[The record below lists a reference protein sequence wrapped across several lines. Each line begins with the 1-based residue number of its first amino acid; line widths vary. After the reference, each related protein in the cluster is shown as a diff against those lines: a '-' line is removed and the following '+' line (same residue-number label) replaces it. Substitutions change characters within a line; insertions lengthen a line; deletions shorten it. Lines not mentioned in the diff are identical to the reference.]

1 MIWSQFMTHTSTCY
15 NGALIVPLLYLVTCS
30 RWCKPAAEIPKS
42 ISLLYRK
49 FCILFQKRYDF
60 SKNRHAYTEIII
72 RLQFIVQF
80 GGKMYEK
87 KVGTC
92 SHIIRSA
99 SVESVKS
106 FHILNW
112 LKVHS
117 RAQTWYLSVRKS
129 YRRGVVHS
137 TIWTP
142 YIPKCAYGAHKAC
155 FTAETFWPRQSSE
168 YVFA

>member
-1 MIWSQFMTHTSTCY
+1 MKDFFGY
-15 NGALIVPLLYLVTCS
+15 ELNYLD
-30 RWCKPAAEIPKS
+30 KGP
-42 ISLLYRK
+42 
-49 FCILFQKRYDF
+49 
-60 SKNRHAYTEIII
+60 
-72 RLQFIVQF
+72 
-80 GGKMYEK
+80 
-87 KVGTC
+87 
-92 SHIIRSA
+92 
-99 SVESVKS
+99 
-106 FHILNW
+106 

-137 TIWTP
+137 SIWTP